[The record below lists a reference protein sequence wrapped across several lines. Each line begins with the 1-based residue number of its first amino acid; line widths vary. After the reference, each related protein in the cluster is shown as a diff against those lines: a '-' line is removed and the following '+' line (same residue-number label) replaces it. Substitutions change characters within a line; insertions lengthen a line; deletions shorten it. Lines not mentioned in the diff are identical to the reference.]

1 VSWDAATERTESK
14 MGPSKTSRSLLVSA
28 AGILLFAVLALT
40 ASAAGWRSASIIFAA
55 LTLALSGLV
64 LVLAQPRFRARQT
77 PAGGPQEVQAIMLE
91 AIPSP
96 ALLVSADGMIL
107 KANRLLMEYLAAI
120 GQGVSSPLGKDLNE
134 IFLPPYF
141 GGWRNLLTSVCA
153 DNEPFD
159 RQDEE
164 YFLENLSGTCRV
176 WVYPMEGAGGCGR
189 TILVVVQDVTFET
202 SERAALLEASE
213 REAGIFEG
221 VPVKIA
227 VLDCNFRLS
236 RCNRLMMQWIYD
248 ACGLEERM
256 ISGLPALDIMPQ
268 EFRADWKRI
277 LRRVLVEGRAFEQP
291 RVHQAVGGVD
301 YFHRVRIH
309 PLADESGNV
318 REALLLYEDVTEYVR
333 LERRLA
339 ETTDYLNL
347 LIESLNDGFYAMD
360 AQGRFS
366 FCNQAFLEMLGMS
379 ASSELF
385 QREPAEIVIPGE
397 TPKIERMMERRR
409 RGEKVFF
416 ETLLRRHGDIPLPV
430 QISSAPVFRSGK
442 FMGIVGIAHDL
453 SERRRLEAMV
463 ERSHQDLERAYE
475 ELSVLDKM
483 KSDFIAIA
491 SHELRTPLSIIKGY
505 SDAFQYGELGE
516 LTPFQIDKI
525 KIMNARADQMTKII
539 NDLLDVTRL
548 DEGRLVG
555 EKWPAPVS
563 GLMVN
568 AVSEFKSR
576 AAQCGQELRCEVE
589 DNLPPVS
596 VDVWRVHQVM
606 ENLIGN
612 AIKFTPE
619 GGSIEVSARSAAEP
633 DMVEIEIRDSGPGIP
648 ESEQK
653 KLFTMFYQVETDS
666 TRSAGGLGLGLVI
679 SKGIVE
685 GHGGRIWVESE
696 TGGGS
701 SFKFTLPVSKEG

>member
-1 VSWDAATERTESK
+1 MSPDGVARRLIPASAGVLVMSGLT
-14 MGPSKTSRSLLVSA
+14 LL
-28 AGILLFAVLALT
+28 
-40 ASAAGWRSASIIFAA
+40 ASAAGWRLLSIIGAV
-55 LTLALSGLV
+55 LTLLLAVASLVAVRPWLRGAQGLP
-64 LVLAQPRFRARQT
+64 AQDGEDGAAF
-77 PAGGPQEVQAIMLE
+77 LE
-91 AIPSP
+91 SLPSP
-96 ALLVSADGMIL
+96 SLLVSKDGVIL
-107 KANRLLMEYLAAI
+107 GNNRLVGELLPALGEAAYGLA
-120 GQGVSSPLGKDLNE
+120 GQRLDE
-134 IFLPPYF
+134 AFLPPYF
-141 GGWRNLLTSVCA
+141 GNWRPLLQQALKEGKPLESRH
-153 DNEPFD
+153 E
-159 RQDEE
+159 Q
-164 YFLENLSGTCRV
+164 YFLENQSGICRV
-176 WVYPMEGAGGCGR
+176 WISPVEQGSFPGKSLLIA
-189 TILVVVQDVTFET
+189 IQDISKEAA
-202 SERAALLEASE
+202 ERAALLEASE

-227 VLDCNFRLS
+227 VLDRNFRLV
-236 RCNRLMMQWIYD
+236 RCNQSMMQWIYD
-248 ACGLEERM
+248 TGGPEEAAL
-256 ISGLPALDIMPQ
+256 SGLPALDIMPQ
-268 EFRADWKRI
+268 EFRADWKHI

-291 RVHQAVGGVD
+291 RVHQEVKGVD
-301 YFHRVRIH
+301 FFHRVRLH
-309 PLADESGNV
+309 PLTDEQGSV
-318 REALLLYEDVTEYVR
+318 REALLLFEDVTEYVR

-366 FCNQAFLEMLGMS
+366 FCNQAFLDMLGIS
-379 ASSELF
+379 GSDELF
-385 QREPAEIVIPGE
+385 QKEATEIVMPDE
-397 TPKIERMMERRR
+397 SKKVERMMERRR

-416 ETLLRRHGDIPLPV
+416 ETFLRRQGDIPLPV
-430 QISSAPVFRSGK
+430 QISSAPLFRAGR

-463 ERSHQDLERAYE
+463 ERSHQDLEKAYE

-505 SDAFQYGELGE
+505 SDAFQYGELGD
-516 LTPFQIDKI
+516 LSSFQMDKI

-548 DEGRLVG
+548 EEGRLVG
-555 EKWPAPVS
+555 ERWPAPVD
-563 GLMVN
+563 GLIIN
-568 AVSEFKSR
+568 AVSEYKSR
-576 AAQCGQELRCEVE
+576 AAKCGQELRYAVE
-589 DNLPPVS
+589 ENLPPVS

-619 GGSIEVSARSAAEP
+619 GGLIEVAARSASEP
-633 DMVEIEIRDSGPGIP
+633 GMIEIEIRDTGPGIP
-648 ESEQK
+648 ASEQR

-685 GHGGRIWVESE
+685 GHGGHIWVESE
-696 TGGGS
+696 TGTGS
-701 SFKFTLPVSKEG
+701 SFKFTLPVSKED